1 MPLGA
6 ERRLQLHRKGIGGLQ
21 AIARGE
27 AVAQRKERDLA
38 RGSRI
43 HHEDEKGEESEK
55 FRHVRQLSAMVVRF
69 KNRSATPGV
78 RDSMFDSTITTAVS
92 LKDVHLSLPSR
103 AGTVDILRGV
113 DLTVKSGEA
122 LGIVGPS
129 GSGKTT
135 LLMVIA
141 GLERASRGEVTVA
154 GHSLTGK
161 GEDEL
166 AAFRRD
172 HVGIVFQSFHLIPTM
187 TARENVAVP
196 LEFRGTPDALAIA
209 EDRLKRVGLGHRLD
223 HYPGQ
228 LSGGE
233 QQRVAIAR
241 ALASGAKIIIA
252 DEPTGNLDHVTGEQI
267 IRLLFELKTQDGASL
282 ILVTH
287 DRALA
292 QRCDRV
298 AEVLDGRIVSG
309 AEP

>member
-1 MPLGA
+1 
-6 ERRLQLHRKGIGGLQ
+6 
-21 AIARGE
+21 
-27 AVAQRKERDLA
+27 
-38 RGSRI
+38 
-43 HHEDEKGEESEK
+43 
-55 FRHVRQLSAMVVRF
+55 
-69 KNRSATPGV
+69 
-78 RDSMFDSTITTAVS
+78 MFDAMTATAVS
-92 LKDVHLSLPSR
+92 LKDVHLTLPSR
-103 AGTVDILRGV
+103 AGNVDILRGV
-113 DLTVKSGEA
+113 DLTVKPGEA

-141 GLERASRGEVTVA
+141 GLERASRGEVIVA
-154 GHSLTGK
+154 GQSLAGK

-172 HVGIVFQSFHLIPTM
+172 NIGIVFQSFHLIPTM
-187 TARENVAVP
+187 TALENVAVP
-196 LEFRGTPDALAIA
+196 LEVRGAKDAMAIA
-209 EDRLKRVGLGHRLD
+209 EDKLKRVGLGHRLT

-267 IRLLFELKTQDGASL
+267 IRLLFDLRTQDGASL
-282 ILVTH
+282 LLVTH

-292 QRCDRV
+292 ERCDRV

-309 AEP
+309 AHP